1 MLHYSSWQTIRY
13 DSHLDNSES
22 SPGCQTGTLTS
33 FEKYPPH
40 PLPNKQK
47 QAICHHHMCGTVSL
61 LVGGAKMAFN
71 VEGWLCLIQE
81 VHLRPLVALIRYHI
95 GWPSNHLAIG

>member
-1 MLHYSSWQTIRY
+1 MIVTWT
-13 DSHLDNSES
+13 
-22 SPGCQTGTLTS
+22 TVS
-33 FEKYPPH
+33 FPQVVKLGLSQALKNPPH

-47 QAICHHHMCGTVSL
+47 QAICHHHVCGTVSL

-95 GWPSNHLAIG
+95 AWPSNHLAIG

>member
-1 MLHYSSWQTIRY
+1 MLHYSSWKTIRY

-22 SPGCQTGTLTS
+22 SPGCQTGALTS
-33 FEKYPPH
+33 FEKEPP
-40 PLPNKQK
+40 PSQTK
-47 QAICHHHMCGTVSL
+47 QAICHHHVCGTVSL

-71 VEGWLCLIQE
+71 VEGCLCLIQE

-95 GWPSNHLAIG
+95 AWPSNHLAIG